1 MSKTDKSVKRKLT
14 KAEIT
19 NILSFIQPNPDIPY
33 ETAMSVVNMNKSRL
47 RKQLI
52 TIEVYP
58 DIIPELTEH
67 IKRDYYASLID
78 AGENVG
84 VICAQSIGERQTQN
98 TLNSFHKAGQSEKTM
113 TVGVPRMQE
122 LLNATKKPR
131 IVNNK
136 VYFTTGTESLND
148 LRETVGH
155 SIVSLTFSDIATSI
169 KIDTE
174 KHEEP
179 WYPAFKMLYHA
190 DFESYTGCVTI
201 KINTHKLF
209 EHKITLEQIAQTV
222 QEEYGDVTCV
232 WSPPEFA
239 QIDVFVDVNEIT
251 LPEKRLSFINT
262 TNALE
267 IYLEECVQATL
278 EKMIICGIP
287 AITEIFYTHETTDGV
302 DEWFLET
309 NGVYSKSIS
318 KQYSSLKRLLALDIV
333 DETRTISNNVWD
345 IYEVLGVE
353 AARQFLIEE
362 YSEITEGINICHCR
376 LLIDRMTHAGGIAS
390 VTRYTL
396 KKDES
401 GPMGKASF
409 EETMENFTNA
419 GVQGDIETTNGVSA
433 SIICGKRANMGTG
446 IMGISID
453 LDALPEE
460 HDEYTC

>member
-1 MSKTDKSVKRKLT
+1 MNNATTKSASKNTKRKLT
-14 KAEIT
+14 KQEIE
-19 NILSFIQPNPDIPY
+19 NILSFIQPSLDIPY
-33 ETAMSVVNMNKSRL
+33 ETAVSIVNINKNRL
-47 RKQLI
+47 RLQLI
-52 TIEVYP
+52 EIEIYP
-58 DIIPELTEH
+58 DIIPALTEQ
-67 IKRDYYASLID
+67 IKKDFYASQIE

-98 TLNSFHKAGQSEKTM
+98 TLNSFHKAGQSEKTT

-136 VYFTTGTESLND
+136 VYFTTGNDSLEN

-155 SIVSLTFSDIATSI
+155 NIASLTFMDIALSI
-169 KIDTE
+169 KIELE
-174 KHEEP
+174 KQEES
-179 WYPAFKMLYHA
+179 WYEAFKILYH
-190 DFESYTGCVTI
+190 DEFEKYTSCISI
-201 KINTHKLF
+201 KLNLHKLF
-209 EHKITLEQIAQTV
+209 EYKLDIEEISNLV
-222 QEEYGDVTCV
+222 QAEYGDLICV
-232 WSPPEFA
+232 WSPIEFA
-239 QIDVFVDVNEIT
+239 QIDIFVDTSNIV
-251 LPEKRLSFINT
+251 LPEKRISFINT
-262 TNALE
+262 DNAIE

-278 EKMIICGIP
+278 EKMVICGIP
-287 AITEIFYTHETTDGV
+287 AITEIFYTHEIKNGNK
-302 DEWFLET
+302 EWFLET
-309 NGVYSKSIS
+309 NGVYSKSVS
-318 KQYSSLKRLLALDIV
+318 KQYSSLKRLLALPIV
-333 DETRTISNNVWD
+333 DDTRTISNNVWD

-362 YSEITEGINICHCR
+362 YSEITEGINACHCR

-409 EETMENFTNA
+409 EETVENFTNA

-453 LDALPEE
+453 LDGLPEE
-460 HDEYTC
+460 S